1 MDNKIVSFSPHIRD
15 KITTNRI
22 MIDVLI
28 ALVPAFIA
36 AVFIF
41 GPRAALVTSVCVI
54 SCVFFEWL
62 YQKALKKP
70 VTINDYSACVTG
82 VLLAYNLPVTIPLWQ
97 AVFGCAVAIVLV
109 KQLFGGIGKN
119 FANPAI
125 TARVVMFLAF
135 STTMT
140 TWVHIPDVVSSA
152 TSIIPDGVSAAT
164 PLMLM
169 SRGDFESL
177 PHLLNMVIGTRGGS
191 LGETSSVA
199 LLIGGIYLLCR
210 RIITWHVPLA
220 FIATTVILAAI
231 LGDLS
236 LVPYHLFG
244 GGLILGAFFMA
255 TDYPTTPQTNKGR
268 VIFGIGCGIFT
279 VVIRLYGNYPEG
291 VSFAILFM
299 NMLVPYINKF
309 TLTKPLGG
317 K

>member
-1 MDNKIVSFSPHIRD
+1 MNNLTVSFSPHIRD
-15 KITTNRI
+15 KITTNKI
-22 MIDVLI
+22 MLDVII

-36 AVFIF
+36 SIWIF
-41 GPRAALVTSVCVI
+41 GPRAALVTCVCVV
-54 SCVFFEWL
+54 SCVFFEWV
-62 YQKALKKP
+62 YQKAMKKP
-70 VTINDYSACVTG
+70 VTVNDFSACVTG
-82 VLLAYNLPVTIPLWQ
+82 VLLAYNLPVTIPIWQ
-97 AVFGCAVAIVLV
+97 AIFGCAIAIVLV

-119 FANPAI
+119 FANPAL
-125 TARVVMFLAF
+125 TARIVMFLAF

-140 TWVHIPDVVSSA
+140 TWVQMPDA
-152 TSIIPDGVSAAT
+152 VSAAT

-169 SRGDFESL
+169 ARGELESL
-177 PHLLNMVIGTRGGS
+177 PPLWNMIIGTRGGC

-210 RIITWHVPLA
+210 RVITWHVPVT
-220 FIATTVILAAI
+220 FIATTFILSAL
-231 LGDLS
+231 LGT
-236 LVPYHLFG
+236 VPLYHLFG

-268 VIFGIGCGIFT
+268 IIFGIGCGIFT
-279 VVIRLYGNYPEG
+279 VIIRLYGNYPEG

-317 K
+317 LKK

>member
-1 MDNKIVSFSPHIRD
+1 MSNMIVSFSPHIRD
-15 KITTNRI
+15 RITTNRI
-22 MIDVLI
+22 MLDVLI
-28 ALVPAFIA
+28 ALFPAFVTSIWL
-36 AVFIF
+36 F
-41 GPRAALVTSVCVI
+41 GPRAALVTCVCVV
-54 SCVFFEWL
+54 SCIFFEWV

-70 VTINDYSACVTG
+70 ITVNDFSACVTG

-97 AVFGCAVAIVLV
+97 AIFGCAIAIVLV

-119 FANPAI
+119 FANPAL

-140 TWVHIPDVVSSA
+140 TWVQMPDAVSS
-152 TSIIPDGVSAAT
+152 AT

-169 SRGDFESL
+169 ARGELESL
-177 PHLLNMVIGTRGGS
+177 PPIWNMIIGTRGGC
-191 LGETSSVA
+191 LGETSSIA
-199 LLIGGIYLLCR
+199 LLLGGLYLLYR
-210 RIITWHVPLA
+210 RVITWHAPVT
-220 FIATTVILAAI
+220 FIVTTYILSALLDASPVYN
-231 LGDLS
+231 L
-236 LVPYHLFG
+236 YHLFG

-268 VIFGIGCGIFT
+268 IIFGIGCGIFT
-279 VVIRLYGNYPEG
+279 VIIRLYGNYPEG

-317 K
+317 RKVERNKS